1 MCFTVVSLAELV
13 NTLLGKSCYGPTV
26 ARNTPSLASF
36 VDIFGSLTPKHQV
49 TVDLAF
55 YIRKVPEMKKIMI
68 YHEFSPLFTGLFD
81 SSLWEALRG
90 KSHQILRLPRKD
102 SNS

>member
-49 TVDLAF
+49 TVDSEGLH
-55 YIRKVPEMKKIMI
+55 KK
-68 YHEFSPLFTGLFD
+68 G
-81 SSLWEALRG
+81 
-90 KSHQILRLPRKD
+90 PRNEKD
-102 SNS
+102 NDLS